1 MFSEN
6 VNPIHKQRMIGI
18 GLTWQEIFLYEK
30 IATGAVVK
38 SSDTHASH
46 PRFEEGSRL
55 SIFNSLK
62 SLAEKNLI
70 ILEIDGDTWTATGL
84 GE

>member
-6 VNPIHKQRMIGI
+6 ISQIHKDRMIGI
-18 GLTWQEIFLYEK
+18 ALSWQEIFLYEK
-30 IATGAVVK
+30 IASGAVVK

-55 SIFNSLK
+55 SIFNALK
-62 SLAEKNLI
+62 SLAKKNLI
-70 ILEIDGDTWTATGL
+70 ILEIDGDTWTAKGL